1 MAGAR
6 MSRSD
11 EPWRRAGYPVT
22 AAKDFFSDLRGIVG
36 PGFVARVLLK
46 VRENDLLGL
55 AGQLTYFFL
64 LSFFPFLIFLV
75 ALAGLVLNDPE
86 SAVRSLIGESAGF
99 LPREAADLLVAYLDR
114 TLRGTGSG
122 VLVFGVIT
130 TLWMGSAASIAITKA
145 ANRAYG
151 LVETR
156 PFWKLRGTS
165 VLLALGFTLL
175 MATLSL
181 VAFGVETFVERL
193 GGPLGSLLAVWG
205 IARWAV
211 AFAVVTTALS
221 VLYYLAPD
229 ARVPFKWITP
239 GGFAATVLMFAA
251 STALSFYASRLGNY
265 DQVYGQLGAVIV
277 FMLWLYAMGLMV
289 LVGVEINAV
298 LTRRVEDKKDI
309 ELVHKE
315 DDGAQ
320 PGSP

>member
-1 MAGAR
+1 MSGA
-6 MSRSD
+6 
-11 EPWRRAGYPVT
+11 VT
-22 AAKDFFSDLRGIVG
+22 AARDFLSDLRDIVG
-36 PGFVARVLLK
+36 PGFLARVLIK

-64 LSFFPFLIFLV
+64 LSFFPFLIFMV
-75 ALAGLVLNDPE
+75 ALAGLVLDDPE
-86 SAVRSLIGESAGF
+86 SAVRRLISESAGF
-99 LPREAADLLVAYLDR
+99 LPAEAVDLLVAYLDR

-122 VLVFGVIT
+122 VLVFGIVT
-130 TLWMGSAASIAITKA
+130 TLWMGSAASISITKA
-145 ANRAYG
+145 ANRAYE
-151 LVETR
+151 LEETR

-165 VLLALGFTLL
+165 ILLALGFTLL

-181 VAFGVETFVERL
+181 AAFGVESLIRTL
-193 GGPLGSLLAVWG
+193 GGPFGSLLAIWG
-205 IARWAV
+205 AARWAF
-211 AFAVVTTALS
+211 AFAVVTAALS

-251 STALSFYASRLGNY
+251 SIALSFYASRLGNY

-298 LTRRVEDKKDI
+298 LARRVEDKKDI
-309 ELVHKE
+309 ELVRKGDE
-315 DDGAQ
+315 GE
-320 PGSP
+320 SE

>member
-1 MAGAR
+1 MR
-6 MSRSD
+6 
-11 EPWRRAGYPVT
+11 E
-22 AAKDFFSDLRGIVG
+22 FFSDLREIVG
-36 PGFVARVLLK
+36 PGTVARLLLK

-75 ALAGLVLNDPE
+75 ALAGLVLDDPE
-86 SAVRSLIGESAGF
+86 SAVRRLISESAGF
-99 LPREAADLLVAYLDR
+99 LPREAVELLVAYLDR
-114 TLRGTGSG
+114 TLRGSGSG
-122 VLVFGVIT
+122 VLLFGIIT
-130 TLWMGSAASIAITKA
+130 TLWMGSAASISIAKA

-175 MATLSL
+175 VATLSL
-181 VAFGVETFVERL
+181 LVFGVEIYVERL
-193 GGPLGSLLAVWG
+193 GGPFGALPAVWRVG
-205 IARWAV
+205 RWV
-211 AFAVVTTALS
+211 LAFVVVTTALS

-239 GGFAATVLMFAA
+239 GGFTATVLMFVA

-277 FMLWLYAMGLMV
+277 FMLWLYAVGLMV

-298 LTRRVEDKKDI
+298 LARRAEDKKGI
-309 ELVHKE
+309 ELVQT
-315 DDGAQ
+315 DNPPTDGD
-320 PGSP
+320 G

>member
-1 MAGAR
+1 MTTAR
-6 MSRSD
+6 
-11 EPWRRAGYPVT
+11 
-22 AAKDFFSDLRGIVG
+22 DFLSDLRDIVG
-36 PGFVARVLLK
+36 PGFLARVLIK

-75 ALAGLVLNDPE
+75 ALAGLVLDDPE
-86 SAVRSLIGESAGF
+86 SAVRRLISESAGF
-99 LPREAADLLVAYLDR
+99 LPREAVELLVVYLDR
-114 TLRGTGSG
+114 TLRGAGSG
-122 VLVFGVIT
+122 VLVFGIVT
-130 TLWMGSAASIAITKA
+130 TLWMGSAASISITKA

-151 LVETR
+151 LAETR

-181 VAFGVETFVERL
+181 VAFGVETFIGRL

-205 IARWAV
+205 VARWAF
-211 AFAVVTTALS
+211 AFAVVTLALS

-239 GGFAATVLMFAA
+239 GGFTATVLMFAA

-265 DQVYGQLGAVIV
+265 DKIYGPLGAVIV
-277 FMLWLYAMGLMV
+277 FMLWLYAMGLTV

-298 LTRRVEDKKDI
+298 LARRAEDKKGL
-309 ELVHKE
+309 ELVQTE
-315 DDGAQ
+315 DEG
-320 PGSP
+320 GG

>member
-1 MAGAR
+1 
-6 MSRSD
+6 MSRGD
-11 EPWRRAGYPVT
+11 EPWRRFRYTVT
-22 AAKDFFSDLRGIVG
+22 AARGFFSDLRDIVG
-36 PGFVARVLLK
+36 PSFVARVLLK

-75 ALAGLVLNDPE
+75 ALAGLVLDDPE
-86 SAVRSLIGESAGF
+86 SAVKRLIGESAGF
-99 LPREAADLLVAYLDR
+99 LPREAADLLAAYMDR

-122 VLVFGVIT
+122 VLIFGIVT

-151 LVETR
+151 LEETR

-181 VAFGVETFVERL
+181 MAFGVETLVERL
-193 GGPLGSLLAVWG
+193 GGPSGSLLPVWG
-205 IARWAV
+205 VARWAV
-211 AFAVVTTALS
+211 AFAVVTAALS

-239 GGFAATVLMFAA
+239 GGFAATALMFAA
-251 STALSFYASRLGNY
+251 SIALSFYASRLGNY
-265 DQVYGQLGAVIV
+265 DRIYGQLGAVIV

-298 LTRRVEDKKDI
+298 LARRVEDKKDI

-320 PGSP
+320 PNGS

>member
-1 MAGAR
+1 M
-6 MSRSD
+6 
-11 EPWRRAGYPVT
+11 T
-22 AAKDFFSDLRGIVG
+22 AVRDFLSDLRDIVG
-36 PGFVARVLLK
+36 PGFLARVLIK

-75 ALAGLVLNDPE
+75 ALAGLVLDDPE
-86 SAVRSLIGESAGF
+86 SAVRRLVSESAGF
-99 LPREAADLLVAYLDR
+99 LPREAVELLVVYLDR

-122 VLVFGVIT
+122 VLVFGIVT
-130 TLWMGSAASIAITKA
+130 TLWMGSAASISITKA

-151 LVETR
+151 LYETR

-175 MATLSL
+175 MASLSL
-181 VAFGVETFVERL
+181 VAFGVETLIGRI
-193 GGPLGSLLAVWG
+193 GGSLGSLLAVWDV
-205 IARWAV
+205 ARWAF
-211 AFAVVTTALS
+211 AFGVVTLALS
-221 VLYYLAPD
+221 ILYYLAPD

-239 GGFAATVLMFAA
+239 GGFTATILMFTA

-265 DQVYGQLGAVIV
+265 DRIYGQLGAVIV

-298 LTRRVEDKKDI
+298 LARRVEEKKGV
-309 ELVHKE
+309 ELVHE
-315 DDGAQ
+315 
-320 PGSP
+320 

>member
-1 MAGAR
+1 MA
-6 MSRSD
+6 M
-11 EPWRRAGYPVT
+11 
-22 AAKDFFSDLRGIVG
+22 KDFLSDLRDIVG
-36 PGFVARVLLK
+36 PGSLARVLIK

-75 ALAGLVLNDPE
+75 ALAGLVLDDPE
-86 SAVRSLIGESAGF
+86 AAVRRLISESAGF
-99 LPREAADLLVAYLDR
+99 LPAEAVELLVAYLDR
-114 TLRGTGSG
+114 TLRGTSSG
-122 VLVFGVIT
+122 VLVFGIVT
-130 TLWMGSAASIAITKA
+130 TLWMGSAASISITKA

-165 VLLALGFTLL
+165 ILLALGFTLL

-181 VAFGVETFVERL
+181 VAFGVETFIRTL
-193 GGPLGSLLAVWG
+193 GGPLESLLPVWSA
-205 IARWAV
+205 ARWAF
-211 AFAVVTTALS
+211 AFVVVTTALS

-251 STALSFYASRLGNY
+251 SIALSFYASRLGNY
-265 DQVYGQLGAVIV
+265 DRIYGQLGAVIV

-298 LTRRVEDKKDI
+298 LARRVEDKKDI
-309 ELVHKE
+309 ELVHKQDAGGGRRSE
-315 DDGAQ
+315 G
-320 PGSP
+320 G

>member
-1 MAGAR
+1 MMSGA
-6 MSRSD
+6 
-11 EPWRRAGYPVT
+11 VT
-22 AAKDFFSDLRGIVG
+22 AARDFLSDLRDIVG
-36 PGFVARVLLK
+36 PGFLARVLIR

-75 ALAGLVLNDPE
+75 ALAGLVLDDPE
-86 SAVRSLIGESAGF
+86 AAVRRLISESAGF
-99 LPREAADLLVAYLDR
+99 LPAEAVELLVAYLDR

-122 VLVFGVIT
+122 VLVFGIVT
-130 TLWMGSAASIAITKA
+130 TLWMGSAASISITKA
-145 ANRAYG
+145 ANRAYE

-165 VLLALGFTLL
+165 ILLALGFTLL

-181 VAFGVETFVERL
+181 AAFGVETFIRTL
-193 GGPLGSLLAVWG
+193 GGPFGSLLAVWDA
-205 IARWAV
+205 ARWAV
-211 AFAVVTTALS
+211 AFAVVTGALS

-251 STALSFYASRLGNY
+251 SIALSFYASRLGNY

-298 LTRRVEDKKDI
+298 LARRVEDKKGV

-315 DDGAQ
+315 DEGDG
-320 PGSP
+320 

>member
-1 MAGAR
+1 M
-6 MSRSD
+6 
-11 EPWRRAGYPVT
+11 
-22 AAKDFFSDLRGIVG
+22 KDFFSDLTDIVG
-36 PGFVARVLLK
+36 PGFLARVLIR

-75 ALAGLVLNDPE
+75 ALAGLVLDDPE
-86 SAVRSLIGESAGF
+86 AAVRRLISESAGF
-99 LPREAADLLVAYLDR
+99 LPAEAVELLVAYLDR

-122 VLVFGVIT
+122 VLVFGIVT
-130 TLWMGSAASIAITKA
+130 TLWMGSAASISITKA
-145 ANRAYG
+145 ANRAYE

-165 VLLALGFTLL
+165 ILLALGFTLL

-181 VAFGVETFVERL
+181 VTFGVETLIRTL
-193 GGPLGSLLAVWG
+193 GGSLGPLLPIWG
-205 IARWAV
+205 AARWVV
-211 AFAVVTTALS
+211 AFVVVTTALS

-239 GGFAATVLMFAA
+239 GGFTATVLMFAA
-251 STALSFYASRLGNY
+251 SMALSFYASRLGNY

-298 LTRRVEDKKDI
+298 LARRVEDKKDI

-315 DDGAQ
+315 DATG
-320 PGSP
+320 G

>member
-1 MAGAR
+1 MKG
-6 MSRSD
+6 
-11 EPWRRAGYPVT
+11 
-22 AAKDFFSDLRGIVG
+22 FFSDLKDIVD
-36 PGFVARVLLK
+36 PGALARLLLK

-75 ALAGLVLNDPE
+75 ALAGLVLNEPE
-86 SAVRSLIGESAGF
+86 AAVGGLISESAGF
-99 LPREAADLLVAYLDR
+99 LPGEAADLLMAYLDR
-114 TLRGTGSG
+114 TLRSTNTS
-122 VLVFGVIT
+122 VLIFGIVT

-151 LVETR
+151 LEETR

-165 VLLALGFTLL
+165 VLLALGFTFL

-181 VAFGVETFVERL
+181 VAFGVETFVEGL
-193 GGPLGSLLAVWG
+193 GGPLETLPALWR

-211 AFAVVTTALS
+211 AFLIVTAALS

-251 STALSFYASRLGNY
+251 SAALSFYASRLGNY
-265 DQVYGQLGAVIV
+265 DQIYGQLGAVIV

-298 LTRRVEDKKDI
+298 LARRVEDKKGV
-309 ELVHKE
+309 EVVHKE
-315 DDGAQ
+315 DGEGDQQDG
-320 PGSP
+320 S

>member
-1 MAGAR
+1 M
-6 MSRSD
+6 
-11 EPWRRAGYPVT
+11 T
-22 AAKDFFSDLRGIVG
+22 AAKDFFSDLRDIVG
-36 PGFVARVLLK
+36 PGFLARVLLK

-75 ALAGLVLNDPE
+75 ALAGLVLDDPE
-86 SAVRSLIGESAGF
+86 GAVRRLVSESAGF
-99 LPREAADLLVAYLDR
+99 LPEEAVELLVVYLDR
-114 TLRGTGSG
+114 TLRGAGSG
-122 VLVFGVIT
+122 VLAFGIVT
-130 TLWMGSAASIAITKA
+130 TLWMGSAASISITKA

-175 MATLSL
+175 MAILSL
-181 VAFGVETFVERL
+181 AAFGAETYIREP
-193 GGPLGSLLAVWG
+193 GGLAGPFLTLWG
-205 IARWAV
+205 VARWAL
-211 AFAVVTTALS
+211 AFAVVTVALS

-239 GGFAATVLMFAA
+239 GGFAATVLMFVA

-289 LVGVEINAV
+289 LIGVEINAV
-298 LTRRVEDKKDI
+298 LARRAEDKKGI
-309 ELVHKE
+309 ELVHKDE
-315 DDGAQ
+315 ADER
-320 PGSP
+320 

>member
-1 MAGAR
+1 M
-6 MSRSD
+6 
-11 EPWRRAGYPVT
+11 
-22 AAKDFFSDLRGIVG
+22 KDFLSDLRDIIG
-36 PGFVARVLLK
+36 PGFLARVLIK

-75 ALAGLVLNDPE
+75 ALAGLVLEDPE
-86 SAVRSLIGESAGF
+86 SAVRRLIGESAGF
-99 LPREAADLLVAYLDR
+99 LPAEAADLLVAYLDR

-122 VLVFGVIT
+122 VLVFGVVT
-130 TLWMGSAASIAITKA
+130 TLWMGSAASISITKA
-145 ANRAYG
+145 ANRAYD
-151 LVETR
+151 LTETR

-165 VLLALGFTLL
+165 ILLALGFTLL

-181 VAFGVETFVERL
+181 VAFGVETFVSRL
-193 GGPLGSLLAVWG
+193 GGPLGALPAVWG
-205 IARWAV
+205 VARWAV
-211 AFAVVTTALS
+211 AFAVVTGALS

-239 GGFAATVLMFAA
+239 GGFAATVLMFVA
-251 STALSFYASRLGNY
+251 SAALSFYASRLGNY

-277 FMLWLYAMGLMV
+277 FMLWLYSMGLMV

-298 LTRRVEDKKDI
+298 LARRVEDKKDI

-315 DDGAQ
+315 GDKG
-320 PGSP
+320 G

>member
-1 MAGAR
+1 M
-6 MSRSD
+6 
-11 EPWRRAGYPVT
+11 
-22 AAKDFFSDLRGIVG
+22 KDFLSDLKDIVG
-36 PGFVARVLLK
+36 PGVLARVLLK
-46 VRENDLLGL
+46 MRENDLLGL

-86 SAVRSLIGESAGF
+86 SAIRALIGKSAGF
-99 LPREAADLLVAYLDR
+99 LPREATELLVDYLDR

-122 VLVFGVIT
+122 VLLIGIVT
-130 TLWMGSAASIAITKA
+130 TLWMGSAASIAIIKA
-145 ANRAYG
+145 ANRAYV

-165 VLLALGFTLL
+165 ILLALGFTLL
-175 MATLSL
+175 MAALSL
-181 VAFGVETFVERL
+181 VVFEVETYL
-193 GGPLGSLLAVWG
+193 SKPGGPSGSLVAIWSIVRWG
-205 IARWAV
+205 L

-229 ARVPFKWITP
+229 ARLPFKWITP

-251 STALSFYASRLGNY
+251 STALSFYASRLGSY
-265 DQVYGQLGAVIV
+265 DQIYGQLGAVIV

-298 LTRRVEDKKDI
+298 LARWAEDKKGID
-309 ELVHKE
+309 LVQS
-315 DDGAQ
+315 D
-320 PGSP
+320 SPEGHRGG